1 MPMPHLTLQE
11 IAQAWREDRFD
22 AAMCKALTSDP
33 RVGVQG
39 FVRRFWALQKATEIE
54 AKRVAQLWRHERAL
68 WKAGVTLIAG
78 VDEVGMGPL
87 AGPVVAA
94 AVILPPNCDLPGID
108 DSKKIPASKRA
119 SLAELIKTKALAWAL
134 GHCTAREIDTI
145 NIYAAGKLAMQ
156 RAVAALVQAQDTS
169 APQHLLVDAHV
180 VPGTALRQTAIV
192 HGDAE
197 SASIAAASI
206 IAKVARD
213 AHMQKLEAKYPG
225 YQLGQHMGYA
235 TAFHLQALARLG
247 PSPIHRRSFSPVA
260 AATAGFDP
268 QAVASNNAVAA
279 P

>member
-1 MPMPHLTLQE
+1 MPQLTLQQ

-22 AAMCKALTSDP
+22 AAMCKALASDP

-39 FVRRFWALQKATEIE
+39 FVRRFCAMQKAAQVED
-54 AKRVAQLWRHERAL
+54 KRIAQLWRHERAL
-68 WKAGVTLIAG
+68 WKSGVTLIAG

-108 DSKKIPASKRA
+108 DSKKIPASKREA
-119 SLAELIKTKALAWAL
+119 LAALIKEKALAWAL

-156 RAVAALVQAQDTS
+156 RAVMALVQAENTP
-169 APQHLLVDAHV
+169 APQHLLVDARV

-192 HGDAE
+192 HGDAQ

-247 PSPIHRRSFSPVA
+247 PSPSHRRSFSPVA
-260 AATAGFDP
+260 EAAARPDAETLAADGATA
-268 QAVASNNAVAA
+268 QA
-279 P
+279 